1 MSRRRT
7 RIVATLGPASCS
19 PAALRRLVRGGA
31 DVARINFSHASPEEH
46 ALWAQRVRRLES
58 QEGRPLGLLVDL
70 RGPKPRLGS
79 FDGPIQL
86 RRNQRVTLTPR
97 AEEADPSRGV
107 LPVAYRHLPD
117 EVEAGHDVLLA
128 DGQVRIRVDQL
139 VDRRVQGRVAAGG
152 EVAGGAGLALPD
164 ASASRPALTAEDKR
178 AIGRAVDLDADFLA
192 VSFVRRGQDLTD
204 ARRLLR
210 RHGSGALVVA
220 KIETAA
226 AVRNLDE
233 IVSEADAVMVA
244 RGDLGVELPQEDV
257 PLVQK
262 RVIDAA
268 NAAGKPVI
276 TATEMLESMR
286 TSTRPTRAEA
296 SDVANA
302 VLDGSWAVMLSA
314 ETAVGRHPH
323 EAARTMARIA
333 RRTERHLARQR
344 RLRRPAPGLSV
355 SEGVASAAAWIAFDV
370 GAEAIVALTRSG
382 ATARQ
387 IARFAPEVPVFGY
400 TPDAATARRMTLF
413 RGVTPRRLREQRSFE
428 AAIARISDDLRR
440 HRDARKGDLI
450 VLIGGDPKGAP
461 GGTNRLVVHEIR

>member
-1 MSRRRT
+1 MDERRT
-7 RIVATLGPASCS
+7 RIVATLGPASS
-19 PAALRRLVRGGA
+19 SEAALKRLVRAGI
-31 DVARINFSHASPEEH
+31 DVARINFSHSSPDEH
-46 ALWAQRVRRLES
+46 RVWARRLRTLAARS
-58 QEGRPLGLLVDL
+58 GRPVGLLVDL
-70 RGPKPRLGS
+70 RGPKPRLGT
-79 FDGPIQL
+79 FDGPVHL
-86 RRNQRVTLTPR
+86 KRHATVTLTPR
-97 AEEADPSRGV
+97 GQEADPARGV
-107 LPVAYRHLPD
+107 LPVAYRHLPEEVRVDD
-117 EVEAGHDVLLA
+117 EILIA
-128 DGQVRIRVDQL
+128 DGQVRVRVQG
-139 VDRRVQGRVAAGG
+139 VRDRRVKAKVVSGG
-152 EVAGGAGLALPD
+152 SVSTGAGVALPD
-164 ASASRPALTAEDKR
+164 ASVARPALTAEDRR
-178 AIGRAVDLDADFLA
+178 AVGRAAEIGADFLA
-192 VSFVRRGQDLTD
+192 VSFVRRGKDLVD

-210 RHGSGALVVA
+210 KHGCPALVVA

-233 IVSEADAVMVA
+233 IVSESDALMVA
-244 RGDLGVELPQEDV
+244 RGDLGVEMPQEDV

-323 EAARTMARIA
+323 EAVRVMARIA
-333 RRTERHLARQR
+333 RRAERHLERQR
-344 RLRRPAPGLSV
+344 KLRRPASGLSV

-387 IARFAPEVPVFGY
+387 IARFSPTVPVFGY
-400 TPDAATARRMTLF
+400 TPDPATGRRMTLF
-413 RGVTPRRLREQRSFE
+413 RGVTPRQLSEQRSFE
-428 AAIARISDDLRR
+428 KALERIARDLKR
-440 HRDARKGDLI
+440 HRDVRNGDLI
-450 VLIGGDPKGAP
+450 VLIGGDPKRAP
-461 GGTNRLVVHEIR
+461 GGTNRLVVHEIN